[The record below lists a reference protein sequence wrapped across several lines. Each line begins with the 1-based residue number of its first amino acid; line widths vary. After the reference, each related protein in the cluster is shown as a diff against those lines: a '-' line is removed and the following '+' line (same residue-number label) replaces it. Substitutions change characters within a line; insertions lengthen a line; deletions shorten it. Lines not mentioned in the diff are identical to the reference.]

1 MLIQISERRF
11 LLSRVQYAPL
21 DRLEHQNVNPS
32 DYLMEHIFDF
42 LFVILEPFQ
51 KGTILYAI
59 MHFHFVFL
67 HFLLDDKVDDL
78 DFFINWVALVLNWV
92 KIVVL
97 YSPVEK
103 LLEVFTEVKSSHVLE
118 ELLGPWLIVFPL
130 SDTLGYSFLGSP
142 FGFFGFRFW
151 FLVVWILKQN
161 WNLIIDL
168 HRNHIFRFT
177 FFHFHWRTIKI
188 LLIILEISKY

>member
-1 MLIQISERRF
+1 MLIQISERQF
-11 LLSRVQYAPL
+11 LLFRVQYAPL
-21 DRLEHQNVNPS
+21 DRLEHQKVNPS

-42 LFVILEPFQ
+42 LFVILEPIQ

-59 MHFHFVFL
+59 MHFHFVFS
-67 HFLLDDKVDDL
+67 HFFVDDKVDDF
-78 DFFINWVALVLNWV
+78 DFFIYWVALVLNWV
-92 KIVVL
+92 KLVVL

-103 LLEVFTEVKSSHVLE
+103 LLEIFTEVKSSHVLE

-130 SDTLGYSFLGSP
+130 PDTLRCSILGSSLC
-142 FGFFGFRFW
+142 FFGFRFW